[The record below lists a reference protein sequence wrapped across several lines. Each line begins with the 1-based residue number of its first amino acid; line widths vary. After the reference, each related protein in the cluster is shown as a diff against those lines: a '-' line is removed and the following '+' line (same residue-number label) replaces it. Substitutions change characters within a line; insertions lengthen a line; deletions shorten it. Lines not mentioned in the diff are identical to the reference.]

1 VSFELEYRSRVR
13 VIVLVFCFLSPA
25 VLAQRH
31 PLPDIR
37 EVPIEIPDP
46 IPTGLLLA
54 WKPAVLSVRLDQGA
68 GGSKFGS
75 ETLQPARGLARFT
88 FRLLSNKPFF
98 GRIEAEGGRLETS
111 EARLGSAGADVTGR
125 FLAGAAT
132 RLTSGVVLT
141 AGAGVLTRY
150 EWGRPTGGAPTIG
163 MFGVASNLELDV
175 RIVPAISLSAFVE
188 GAIAPF
194 PYLAQTN
201 LGDLSDASE
210 IRGRLQLSYDASQSL
225 AIDVGYDFTR
235 WHAAFTNSTILG
247 TSDRALLVESREHA
261 ATLGIRLKFSP

>member
-1 VSFELEYRSRVR
+1 
-13 VIVLVFCFLSPA
+13 VLVIALALCAAPA
-25 VLAQRH
+25 ALAERA
-31 PLPDIR
+31 PPPDIR
-37 EVPIEIPDP
+37 EVSIEIPDP
-46 IPTGLLLA
+46 APTGLLLA
-54 WKPAVLSVRLDQGA
+54 WKPSVLSVRLDTGA

-75 ETLQPARGLARFT
+75 ETVQPARGLARFT
-88 FRLLSNKPFF
+88 FRLFANKLFF
-98 GRIEAEGGRLETS
+98 GRVEVEGGRLETS
-111 EARLGSAGADVTGR
+111 EARLGSSGADVTGR

-132 RLTSGVVLT
+132 RVTSGVILI

-175 RIVPAISLSAFVE
+175 RIVPAISVSAFVE

-210 IRGRLQLSYDASQSL
+210 VRGRLQLSYDASPSM
-225 AIDVGYDFTR
+225 AIDIGYDFTR

-247 TSDRALLVESREHA
+247 TTDRALLVESRDHA
-261 ATLGIRLKFSP
+261 ATLGIRFKFSP